1 MYLPNTVLEKLTYG
15 LYQIV
20 FCLATIASE
29 HLTILDATVEL
40 HDRFSQMADMAFN
53 RIDVLRVLPMKA
65 TVLK

>member
-1 MYLPNTVLEKLTYG
+1 MYLPITVLEKLTYG

-40 HDRFSQMADMAFN
+40 HGQFSQMPEMACN
-53 RIDVLRVLPMKA
+53 RIDGLRVLPMKA